1 MAQRTENEEI
11 FPGEIFI
18 DSNLNLSSIFS
29 NLKQN
34 HHPPPSELET
44 KFHLNLF
51 KSVHSLERSFLEKS
65 SSIVTEQSLLDQ
77 GTFSETALVVNRF
90 SDCRKNV
97 RLTGFRCR
105 CSDLFLSQ
113 HDCSYDYKAAGREAI
128 VRENTVIRGVKIVK
142 V

>member
-34 HHPPPSELET
+34 HHPPPSESET

-65 SSIVTEQSLLDQ
+65 SWIVTEQSLLDQ

-90 SDCRKNV
+90 SDC
-97 RLTGFRCR
+97 
-105 CSDLFLSQ
+105 
-113 HDCSYDYKAAGREAI
+113 
-128 VRENTVIRGVKIVK
+128 VKMYG
-142 V
+142 

>member
-1 MAQRTENEEI
+1 
-11 FPGEIFI
+11 
-18 DSNLNLSSIFS
+18 
-29 NLKQN
+29 
-34 HHPPPSELET
+34 
-44 KFHLNLF
+44 
-51 KSVHSLERSFLEKS
+51 
-65 SSIVTEQSLLDQ
+65 LLDQ
-77 GTFSETALVVNRF
+77 GTFSETALVVNWF

-142 V
+142 VWNEEDEETIQTQNKSGYLFFFTIEIKIDFIKIKLKMRSATKLQEKKKIPFSLLLFHINFLADYSATMWKSVL